1 MFKIDQNAILCPG
14 TSFFFPKSD
23 IFQENAKNEDTIFFE
38 NGFLKCYKI
47 AFDLFFF
54 YLLRNE
60 M

>member
-1 MFKIDQNAILCPG
+1 MRYCALG
-14 TSFFFPKSD
+14 RVFFFPKSD